1 VRQKKLSV
9 RTTRVLRAAVAMNG
23 AAGYAPLIAAAG
35 GSWYYVADS
44 MKVLEAR
51 FLVRWDSERQ
61 IVHPTKR
68 AAELLRTA
76 AYRGWGE
83 LNGES

>member
-1 VRQKKLSV
+1 MTKRLSV
-9 RTTRVLRAAVAMNG
+9 RTTRVLRAAVAQNG
-23 AAGYAPLIAAAG
+23 APGYGPLIEAAG

-51 FLVRWDSERQ
+51 MLVRWDSERQ
-61 IVHPTKR
+61 IVRPTKR
-68 AAELLRTA
+68 ASELLRSA

-83 LNGES
+83 LDGKS